1 MNVWYARRSILLGL
15 EPFCS
20 AARFRPVCRSG
31 APALR
36 RHTTHTHTNG
46 LKEMAEDTPT
56 ATELNLEKELADWL
70 SLSEQGHAAYGRRKL
85 VPAELK
91 FKDAVAIVERL
102 CNEPAYKDDEE
113 LKSKLGKSLNNLG
126 AVYHAQGKFGLAEE
140 AYQKALDLKIQLFG
154 DEHFETAPCYQ
165 NLAAVH
171 SARVQYDKAEPLY
184 LKAIAIKEKHYGKD
198 SEELLTPLK
207 NLLMLLDKMER
218 KEEAEPLRERIK
230 NLEPP
235 PVNPGDIWQ
244 SVQLIKKDN

>member
-1 MNVWYARRSILLGL
+1 M
-15 EPFCS
+15 
-20 AARFRPVCRSG
+20 VCKKIYTVGSG
-31 APALR
+31 ADSFGFHNQQQLDLERLPRAE
-36 RHTTHTHTNG
+36 HATHTHTNG
-46 LKEMAEDTPT
+46 LRKMAEETAT
-56 ATELNLEKELADWL
+56 ATELDLEKELADWL
-70 SLSEQGHAAYGRRKL
+70 SVSEQGHAAYGRRKL

-91 FKDAVAIVERL
+91 FKEAVAILEKV
-102 CNEPAYKDDEE
+102 CNEPAYKEDEE
-113 LKSKLGKSLNNLG
+113 LKGKLAKSLNNLG

-140 AYQKALDLKIQLFG
+140 AYQKALELKVQLFG
-154 DEHFETAPCYQ
+154 EEHFETAPCYQ

-184 LKAIAIKEKHYGKD
+184 LKAISIKEKHYGES

-207 NLLMLLDKMER
+207 NLLMLFDKMER

-244 SVQLIKKDN
+244 SVQLIKKDK